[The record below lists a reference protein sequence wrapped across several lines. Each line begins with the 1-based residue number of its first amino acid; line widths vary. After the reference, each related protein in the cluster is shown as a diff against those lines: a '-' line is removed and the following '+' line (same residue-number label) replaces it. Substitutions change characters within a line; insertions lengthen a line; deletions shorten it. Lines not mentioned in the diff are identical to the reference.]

1 MLHKHQNKH
10 GACQLNITS
19 KMNIPAKLYQ
29 LTDRLY
35 DSITIK
41 RKCSVSLPE
50 DKFDEKQFSIDAFY
64 NTVQPFFN
72 QPELFYTTLN
82 APAENSIKKI
92 HVENN
97 ETLFAY
103 PSPAT
108 TNWKENNTAFFKLF
122 SNDKANKTL
131 LLFAPGWARKNLD
144 MESKLCRQLL
154 NNGIDTCLLI
164 KPFHQQ
170 RTPAGLYSGEL
181 FISPHIFLTVMNF
194 RQFVAEIRFLI
205 QHFKKQ
211 YDYVGIIGMSS
222 GGFQAGLAID
232 VEPVDF
238 YFPII
243 TAAKLGTITWQSIF
257 TKYIKRELIQKG
269 IDEDQ
274 LNKAWAITDQ
284 YYLGHNC
291 KAKYIK
297 QFISLYD
304 EAVATKYQYLLNDI
318 YHNPDVVEMK
328 CAHCSVFF
336 YFDKIV
342 KEISKTVHERI

>member
-1 MLHKHQNKH
+1 M
-10 GACQLNITS
+10 GIAS
-19 KMNIPAKLYQ
+19 KLYP
-29 LTDRLY
+29 LADRVY
-35 DSITIK
+35 DYFTIK
-41 RKCSVSLPE
+41 RKCSVTLPQ
-50 DKFDEKQFSIDAFY
+50 DAFDDKQFSVDEFY

-82 APAENSIKKI
+82 APAADKV
-92 HVENN
+92 VELHAANN
-97 ETLFAY
+97 EAVFSY

-108 TNWKENNTAFFKLF
+108 TNWTENNTAFFKLF
-122 SNDKANKTL
+122 SNYKSNETL

-144 MESKLCRQLL
+144 FESKICRQFLS
-154 NNGIDTCLLI
+154 NGIDSCLLI

-170 RTPAGLYSGEL
+170 RTPANLYSGEL
-181 FISPHIFLTVMNF
+181 FISPHIFLTIMNF

-205 QHFKKQ
+205 QHFRNQ
-211 YDYVGIIGMSS
+211 YRNIGIIGMSS
-222 GGFQAGLAID
+222 GGFQAGLATD

-243 TAAKLGTITWQSIF
+243 TAAKLGTLTWQSIF
-257 TKYIKRELIQKG
+257 TKYIKQSFIKNG
-269 IDEDQ
+269 IDENR

-304 EAVATKYQYLLNDI
+304 EAVATECQYLLNDI
-318 YHNPDVVEMK
+318 YGNPDKIELR
-328 CAHCSVFF
+328 CAHNSIIFHT
-336 YFDKIV
+336 DKIIKEIVQTV
-342 KEISKTVHERI
+342 KERS